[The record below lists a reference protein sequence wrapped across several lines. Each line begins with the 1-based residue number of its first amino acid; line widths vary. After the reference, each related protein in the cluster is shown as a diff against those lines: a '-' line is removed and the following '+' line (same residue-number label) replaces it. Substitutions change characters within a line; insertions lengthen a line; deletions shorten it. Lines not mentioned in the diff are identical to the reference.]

1 MLRIFDTLD
10 AKKKEFVPVQEG
22 KVGMY
27 FCGMTVQSEPHVGH
41 MRVAV
46 VSDVFKRYL
55 RYRGYDVTLIINF
68 TDIDDKIIAKAT
80 EEGVTYFTP
89 SSVDSL
95 ATALKAVLTLD
106 TTAGGQANYREA
118 EKWRVDKIS
127 KMLIDTYKS

>member
-1 MLRIFDTLD
+1 MLKIFDTLD
-10 AKKKEFVPVQEG
+10 AKKKEFVPVREG

-80 EEGVTYFTP
+80 EEGVTYQEVAQRNIDKFMEFVDFL
-89 SSVDSL
+89 SSISTRSL
-95 ATALKAVLTLD
+95 APATRSSARFFESLP
-106 TTAGGQANYREA
+106 
-118 EKWRVDKIS
+118 
-127 KMLIDTYKS
+127 